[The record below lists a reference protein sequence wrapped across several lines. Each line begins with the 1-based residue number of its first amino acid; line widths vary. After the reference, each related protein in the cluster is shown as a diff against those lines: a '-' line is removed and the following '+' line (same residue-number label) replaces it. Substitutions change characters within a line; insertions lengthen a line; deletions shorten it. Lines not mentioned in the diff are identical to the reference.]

1 MRIST
6 IITFFTVL
14 YSSNI
19 LRIINLPKELSW
31 IILPCLLIL
40 LIQSNKVFKFGLFNT
55 FFIIC
60 LYVFTIP
67 ESYPDLFTT
76 YIKITLCITA
86 FVVSKK
92 LVEVSR
98 FLLLAPLF
106 FLVYDIWQ
114 RLTLISFENPITRI
128 VLGSLDWKKSD
139 LTVFT
144 DSNFT
149 GICAVILLIS
159 FFLNH
164 RRDRFFKIYVIITC
178 IIIFSSASKAAWLAG
193 LSIMILETKI
203 LNSKIIRS
211 SLLAAITTVTIIKFN
226 DIIDLLKMDGSGS
239 DKVLL
244 LKKTFQITSQ
254 QPQEFIVGHGYKKGS
269 IIYTPDD
276 HYGHNYISLLLGVNG
291 ILNFIL
297 FHLFAIL
304 NFHWKIYLP
313 LAILGLSYFP
323 IHNEYVWFLLGT
335 ISITRY
341 HGVD

>member
-1 MRIST
+1 MRLRS
-6 IITFFTVL
+6 IITFFTIL
-14 YSSNI
+14 YCSNI

-31 IILPCLLIL
+31 IILPCLLLL

-67 ESYPDLFTT
+67 ESFPDLLTT

-98 FLLLAPLF
+98 FISLATLF

-114 RLTLISFENPITRI
+114 RLTLISFDNPITRI
-128 VLGSLDWKKSD
+128 ALGTLDWKKSD

-149 GICAVILLIS
+149 GICAVLLLLS

-193 LSIMILETKI
+193 LSVMILETKI
-203 LNSKIIRS
+203 LNIKIIRS
-211 SLLAAITTVTIIKFN
+211 SLIAAITTLTIVNFN
-226 DIIDLLKMDGSGS
+226 DLIDLLKMDSSGS
-239 DKVLL
+239 DKLLL
-244 LKKTFQITSQ
+244 LKKTFQITSE
-254 QPQEFIVGHGYKKGS
+254 QPQEFILGHGYQKGS
-269 IIYTPDD
+269 IIYTPYD

-297 FHLFAIL
+297 FHLFATL
-304 NFHWKIYLP
+304 NFHFKTYLP

-335 ISITRY
+335 ISITKY
-341 HGVD
+341 HKID